1 MNLTVIINVET
12 DINPDSTELRNA
24 ELAMHQLY
32 NAVRAQ
38 SPVGAGIVA
47 YSNGI
52 RAPGSRLRVTMP
64 MYLIYS
70 GFRFLA
76 SCDYAG
82 QDLAGLSLDTQKQII
97 ARAVTSIKSC
107 RICGMPGPVV
117 TRWYSTG
124 DQDENTALAVQAAG
138 LTPIV
143 PSVAENGMILSDVV
157 ARDCGLSAEDWLML
171 LESEIDAGK
180 DITLIANT
188 SVSVYGTEWTKSFA
202 AAMAYAKQHGYGF
215 VNPGVEVGVVG

>member
-1 MNLTVIINVET
+1 MNLTAIINVES
-12 DINPDSTELRNA
+12 DINPTSTELRNA
-24 ELAMHQLY
+24 ELAMQQLY
-32 NAVRAQ
+32 DAVRSQA
-38 SPVGAGIVA
+38 PVGAGIVA

-70 GFRFLA
+70 GFRFIA
-76 SCDYAG
+76 ACDYAG
-82 QDLAGLSLDTQKQII
+82 QDLAGLSMDAQKAII
-97 ARAVTSIKSC
+97 ARAITSIKSC

-117 TRWYSTG
+117 TRWFSTG

-143 PSVAENGMILSDVV
+143 PSVADNGMILSDVM
-157 ARDCGLSAEDWLML
+157 ARDCGLSAEDWLTL
-171 LESEIDAGK
+171 LKSEIDAGK

-188 SVSVYGTEWTKSFA
+188 SVSAYKSEWTRSFA
-202 AAMAYAKQHGYGF
+202 TVMAYAKTKGYSF
-215 VNPGVEVGVVG
+215 VNP